1 MKTADILQFAMKY
14 NESEF
19 SIYVRP
25 TQKISEEASKVHGLE
40 YTNGELLFHR
50 KAVTVVSLSEALL
63 KLYQFLCSLKRKC
76 ILTAHN
82 CSFDFPRL
90 MNAIKKTFMTEHFH
104 AIIHGYYDTLPVIK
118 MKTGKKGKGDNKL
131 ENLAKEFKID
141 CKKAYDALQ
150 DVIMLDAVLKNL
162 NVSNDDLKKSF
173 LSWEGAQ
180 NKIIFLENLPNA
192 MKKLNGLTECTSQ
205 GMRKKMVAANITF
218 EILLDSYI
226 QNKLHGLRNTLVKM
240 RTVLLKLPKRRKF

>member
-1 MKTADILQFAMKY
+1 MKY

-25 TQKISEEASKVHGLE
+25 TQKISEEASKVHGLQ
-40 YTNGELLFHR
+40 YTNGELLFDR

-90 MNAIKKTFMTEHFH
+90 MNAIKKTFMREHFH

-118 MKTGKKGKGDNKL
+118 MKTGKRVKVTINWRIL
-131 ENLAKEFKID
+131 
-141 CKKAYDALQ
+141 
-150 DVIMLDAVLKNL
+150 LKNL
-162 NVSNDDLKKSF
+162 K
-173 LSWEGAQ
+173 
-180 NKIIFLENLPNA
+180 
-192 MKKLNGLTECTSQ
+192 
-205 GMRKKMVAANITF
+205 
-218 EILLDSYI
+218 
-226 QNKLHGLRNTLVKM
+226 
-240 RTVLLKLPKRRKF
+240 